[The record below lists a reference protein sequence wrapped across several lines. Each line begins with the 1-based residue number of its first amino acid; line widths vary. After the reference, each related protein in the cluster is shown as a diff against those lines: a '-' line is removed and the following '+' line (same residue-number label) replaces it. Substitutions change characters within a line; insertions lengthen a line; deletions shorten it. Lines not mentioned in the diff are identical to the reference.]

1 MYACIFIG
9 NILDLLINHSFSSSN
24 LLLKSCQIH
33 LFVILLILLIAD
45 YYDLKFGIIP
55 NKLSL
60 ILLIYGLLFDLILS
74 ICFNNPLI
82 FLFSIGLTA
91 LITVISFIL
100 WHIGFWGGGDFKLF
114 IGLSLALSFLDLNI
128 INLNYFSN
136 LNLAVLNQLI
146 LYPKVISILL
156 NAILMALI
164 LIVVS
169 IIYNAIMDKKLK
181 SHTKLSILNFSRAFK
196 QLTSKTV
203 PIESLEE
210 GKVLNEYYFK
220 NQIAYDR
227 INDERNKS
235 NSNINLNAIKE
246 EDIYSLSSLN
256 GRGLTK
262 EDIKLIN
269 ALYKMDLIKNPE
281 FKIKVEIPFM
291 PFITLGYIGFLIFG
305 DFIAIISGFIK
316 IIFSF

>member
-9 NILDLLINHSFSSSN
+9 NILDLFNHSFSSSH
-24 LLLKSCQIH
+24 LLIKSCQIH
-33 LFVILLILLIAD
+33 MFVILLILLIAD

-60 ILLIYGLLFDLILS
+60 ILFVYALLFDLMLS
-74 ICFNNPLI
+74 ICFKNPSI
-82 FLFSIGLTA
+82 FMFSIALTA
-91 LITVISFIL
+91 LIIVISFFL

-114 IGLSLALSFLDLNI
+114 IGLSLALSFLDLNH

-136 LNLAVLNQLI
+136 LNLPVLNQLI

-156 NAILMALI
+156 NGILMALS
-164 LIVVS
+164 LIFVS
-169 IIYNAIMDKKLK
+169 VIYKAKRDKKLK
-181 SHTKLSILNFSRAFK
+181 SYTKLSILNFSMAFK

-203 PIESLEE
+203 SIESLEE
-210 GKVLNEYYFK
+210 GMVLNEYYFK

-227 INDERNKS
+227 INDGRNKS

-246 EDIYSLSSLN
+246 DGIYYLSSLN
-256 GRGLTK
+256 GMGLTK
-262 EDIKLIN
+262 EDIRLIN
-269 ALYKMDLIKNPE
+269 ALYKMDLIRNPE

-291 PFITLGYIGFLIFG
+291 PFITLGYMAFLIFG
-305 DFIAIISGFIK
+305 DFISIISGFIK
-316 IIFSF
+316 IML